1 MPDDILIMSIL
12 YERIF
17 SMANL
22 SVSSIRER
30 IFNTSK
36 HESVTQRNSSN
47 PFAASSFKGNVL
59 TADVFE
65 SSNKKVNNTPN
76 FTGKLKASALVGSIS
91 GIGEKFQHMINSVVE
106 FGNRIKE
113 NVVNGWNKLNS
124 VEISFTPAKEKV
136 ISMYNST
143 KEVLGTSVTDLISS
157 KTSARSVAKM
167 EDMTIA
173 RQMMSDSVAAWEAA
187 V

>member
-1 MPDDILIMSIL
+1 
-12 YERIF
+12 
-17 SMANL
+17 MANL

-65 SSNKKVNNTPN
+65 SSTKKSNNNIN

-91 GIGEKFQHMINSVVE
+91 GIGERFQNMISSVVE

-113 NVVNGWNKLNS
+113 NVVYGWNKLNDIS
-124 VEISFTPAKEKV
+124 FEISLAPAKEKA
-136 ISMYNST
+136 ISMYNSA
-143 KEVLGTSVTDLISS
+143 KDVLFEAHHLSDYMGS
-157 KTSARSVAKM
+157 KTSARYIAKT
-167 EDMTIA
+167 EDMTMA
-173 RQMMSDSVAAWEAA
+173 RNLLSERCAAWEAA

>member
-113 NVVNGWNKLNS
+113 NVVNGW
-124 VEISFTPAKEKV
+124 KEKV

-167 EDMTIA
+167 EDMTMA

>member
-113 NVVNGWNKLNS
+113 
-124 VEISFTPAKEKV
+124 KV

-167 EDMTIA
+167 EDMTMA

>member
-1 MPDDILIMSIL
+1 
-12 YERIF
+12 
-17 SMANL
+17 MANL

-65 SSNKKVNNTPN
+65 SSAKKSNNNIN

-91 GIGEKFQHMINSVVE
+91 GIGEKFQHAIDSVVA

-124 VEISFTPAKEKV
+124 IEISFTPAKNKAV
-136 ISMYNST
+136 SMYNSV
-143 KEVLGTSVTDLISS
+143 KERAISMSNSAKDVLFENHYISDYMGS
-157 KTSARSVAKM
+157 KISARYIAKT
-167 EDMTIA
+167 EDMSMA
-173 RQMMSDSVAAWEAA
+173 RQMFADKVSAWEAA

>member
-113 NVVNGWNKLNS
+113 NV
-124 VEISFTPAKEKV
+124 EILFTPAKEKV

-167 EDMTIA
+167 EDMTMA

>member
-113 NVVNGWNKLNS
+113 K
-124 VEISFTPAKEKV
+124 FTPAKEKV

-167 EDMTIA
+167 EDMTMA